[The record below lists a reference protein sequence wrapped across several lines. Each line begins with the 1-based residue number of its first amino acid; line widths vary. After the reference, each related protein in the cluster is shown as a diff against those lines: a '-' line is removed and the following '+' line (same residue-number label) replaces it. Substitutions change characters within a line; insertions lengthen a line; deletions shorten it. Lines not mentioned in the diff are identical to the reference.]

1 MLQKVESNLFIWESV
16 KVNDYEKNINSDK
29 LNEVLSSIEVF
40 KRRPFVNQHD
50 IDKITSELC
59 NVFIVSTGMT
69 FRNRN
74 QASEKIN
81 SGLLELA
88 ARQEEIPFSRT
99 FEQ

>member
-1 MLQKVESNLFIWESV
+1 MK
-16 KVNDYEKNINSDK
+16 KNSDK
-29 LNEVLSSIEVF
+29 LDQVLSSIEVL

-74 QASEKIN
+74 EASKKRN
-81 SGLLELA
+81 RCLLELP

>member
-1 MLQKVESNLFIWESV
+1 MLQKVESNLLIWESV
-16 KVNDYEKNINSDK
+16 KVNDYEKKNSNK
-29 LNEVLSSIEVF
+29 LDQVLSSIEVF

-59 NVFIVSTGMT
+59 NVFIASTGMT

-81 SGLLELA
+81 RGLLELA